1 MREIK
6 DSKSDIGCYCDTLS
20 PYAATLLIS
29 HLLYLI
35 LWYL

>member
-1 MREIK
+1 MLETK
-6 DSKSDIGCYCDTLS
+6 DSKSDMGCDWDTTS